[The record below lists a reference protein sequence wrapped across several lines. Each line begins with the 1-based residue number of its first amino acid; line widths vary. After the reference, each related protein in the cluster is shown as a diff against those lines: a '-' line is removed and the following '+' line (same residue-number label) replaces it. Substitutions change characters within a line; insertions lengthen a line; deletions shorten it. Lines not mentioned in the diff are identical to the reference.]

1 MDRISADRE
10 CVGILQHRPPQL
22 PQEPCL
28 FFRHKFPPNESVW
41 VSDRKEGMGSAV
53 FDFLASPAYLRII
66 PRDPVLSPV
75 GRHTPEIQKRQEKK
89 KIFRQK
95 NLRARRKNGI
105 SVNYF

>member
-1 MDRISADRE
+1 MRGHLTTPTSPIATRTVS
-10 CVGILQHRPPQL
+10 VFSTQI
-22 PQEPCL
+22 
-28 FFRHKFPPNESVW
+28 PPNESVW

-53 FDFLASPAYLRII
+53 FGFLASPAYLRII
-66 PRDPVLSPV
+66 PHDPVLSPV

-105 SVNYF
+105 SVNSL